1 MRSPFRSDQV
11 WSSFLVCVHQ
21 TPAGARQPPP
31 QGPLFRRVIG
41 TARHR
46 DALGSQQF
54 ITPSKP
60 ISDTRKYAETRDGFV
75 RRERERWTASS
86 QRGVMGAYWLLS
98 AETPISCLKQHWS
111 SLDEGGGV
119 GDINTRI
126 SVPRTHKCRERRRAI
141 WGARRNVSK
150 EEQIKTGTDSFTS

>member
-1 MRSPFRSDQV
+1 MLRPQIWRRSHFGSDVV
-11 WSSFLVCVHQ
+11 WSSSLLSVYQ

-75 RRERERWTASS
+75 RREREKERWTASS
-86 QRGVMGAYWLLS
+86 QRGVMGVYWLLL

-111 SLDEGGGV
+111 SLDEGGG
-119 GDINTRI
+119 G
-126 SVPRTHKCRERRRAI
+126 RRRKHSDI
-141 WGARRNVSK
+141 GSK
-150 EEQIKTGTDSFTS
+150 DMQVCKERS